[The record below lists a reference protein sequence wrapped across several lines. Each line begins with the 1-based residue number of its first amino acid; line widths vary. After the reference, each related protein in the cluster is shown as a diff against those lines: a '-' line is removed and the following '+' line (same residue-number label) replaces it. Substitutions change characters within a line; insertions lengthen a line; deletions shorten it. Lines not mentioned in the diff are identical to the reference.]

1 VPLEQSRFDDG
12 GLRCF
17 CFSLIPD
24 ENSMVWPQPQSQ
36 TLHTRVGYVASSL
49 AFLHGDGSL
58 VAAFDR
64 STSRHT

>member
-1 VPLEQSRFDDG
+1 
-12 GLRCF
+12 
-17 CFSLIPD
+17 
-24 ENSMVWPQPQSQ
+24 MVWPQPQSQ